1 MDRRKALFLT
11 AGVFGS
17 ALIGSELFL
26 SGCTRKK
33 ELNLL
38 LTEADIHFLDEVG
51 EVILPET
58 ERSPGARAAGIGQ
71 FMKVIVT
78 DCYDEKEQRIF
89 TEGIDQINQL
99 SKSTYGAGYLEL
111 DASQKHELL
120 VKLDNEAR
128 QGPDT
133 NDPHFFR
140 MMKELTLWGYFT
152 SEPGATQALRYL
164 PISGEYKGCVP
175 YKTGDKAWF

>member
-1 MDRRKALFLT
+1 MDRRKALLLT

-33 ELNLL
+33 EGTLL
-38 LTEADIHFLDEVG
+38 FSEADSHFLDEVG

-78 DCYDEKEQRIF
+78 DCYDEQEQRTFIK
-89 TEGIDQINQL
+89 GIDQIDQL
-99 SKSTYGAGYLEL
+99 SKSIYGAGFLEL
-111 DASQKHELL
+111 DASQKHALL
-120 VKLDNEAR
+120 LKLDNEAR
-128 QGPDT
+128 KQSDT
-133 NDPHFFR
+133 TPPHFFR

-164 PISGEYKGCVP
+164 PIPGEYKGCIP
-175 YKTGDKAWF
+175 YQTGDKAWF

>member
-33 ELNLL
+33 ERSIL
-38 LTEADIHFLDEVG
+38 LTDADIHFLDEVG
-51 EVILPET
+51 EAILPET
-58 ERSPGARAAGIGQ
+58 ERSPGAKAAGIGQ
-71 FMKVIVT
+71 FMKIIVT
-78 DCYDEKEQRIF
+78 DCYDENEQRIF
-89 TEGIDQINQL
+89 LEGIDQINQL
-99 SKSTYGAGYLEL
+99 SKSTYRTGYLEL
-111 DASQKHELL
+111 GASRKHELL
-120 VKLDNEAR
+120 LKLDAEAR
-128 QGPDT
+128 NDPDT

-140 MMKELTLWGYFT
+140 MMKELTIWGYFS

-164 PISGEYKGCVP
+164 PIPGDYKGCVP